1 MSHGLERK
9 YVDHPA
15 PSVGLMAILM
25 VAVVAVLAGIPAI
38 LRSSSPGEFS
48 AIPGLVWASIALA
61 VGVLGFY
68 LWPLYTTYYT
78 VSQAGLEV
86 RYGPW
91 TRLYPWSD
99 FVTAYWQKG
108 MFATRIGW
116 PSVTPCVRLTNAV
129 LLKRNA
135 KWFGLYLTP
144 NDPKAF
150 LRRIAEFAPEL
161 TSELIV

>member
-1 MSHGLERK
+1 MVHGPERK

-15 PSVGLMAILM
+15 PSVALM
-25 VAVVAVLAGIPAI
+25 VILLVAVGAILAGIPVI
-38 LRSSSPGEFS
+38 LRPSSSGATAANP
-48 AIPGLVWASIALA
+48 ALVWASIALA

-68 LWPLYTTYYT
+68 FWPLYTTYYT

-91 TRLYPWSD
+91 TRLHPWSD
-99 FVTAYWQKG
+99 FATAYWQKG
-108 MFATRIGW
+108 MFSTRIGW

-129 LLKRNA
+129 LLKRKA
-135 KWFGLYLTP
+135 RWFGLYLTP